1 MRRLVDDS
9 NIRGNSAG
17 LFNIELGV
25 RDAGRA
31 EPKHPCESAVET
43 SAHFSRTLVDEPMT
57 AIGGENA
64 PGPEQ
69 WLPCLVAS

>member
-31 EPKHPCESAVET
+31 EAPMRKCSGNFSA
-43 SAHFSRTLVDEPMT
+43 FSRTLVDEPMT